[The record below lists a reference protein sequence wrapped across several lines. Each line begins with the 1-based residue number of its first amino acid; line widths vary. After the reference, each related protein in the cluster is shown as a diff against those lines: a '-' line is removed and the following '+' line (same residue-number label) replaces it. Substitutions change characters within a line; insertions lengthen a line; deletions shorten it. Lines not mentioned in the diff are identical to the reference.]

1 MTALEAE
8 GRILDLRER
17 LAEARVEY
25 YENDSPIMADG
36 EYDAL
41 ERELKSLEEEFPEFA
56 SEESPTQTVAST
68 TPSASTRFASGQS
81 VARRMRPER
90 PSS

>member
-8 GRILDLRER
+8 GRILELRER
-17 LAEARVEY
+17 LGEARVEY

-41 ERELKSLEEEFPEFA
+41 E
-56 SEESPTQTVAST
+56 
-68 TPSASTRFASGQS
+68 
-81 VARRMRPER
+81 
-90 PSS
+90 